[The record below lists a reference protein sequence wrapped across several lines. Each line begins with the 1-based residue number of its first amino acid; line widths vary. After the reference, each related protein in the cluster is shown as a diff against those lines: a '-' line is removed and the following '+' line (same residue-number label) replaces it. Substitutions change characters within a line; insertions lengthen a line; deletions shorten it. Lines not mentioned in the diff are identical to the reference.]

1 MCSSIPTIIP
11 LPIPQQELK
20 ELVSKG
26 KDWAIMHG
34 VSMRTKEQFSE
45 DTITFAPFVLFPS
58 TMPKKDFQHA
68 VELQTIFQE
77 LFHKVAYDREFLKMC
92 LENIVQVDEFT
103 AKLFEI
109 YETTEKEGVSQSIGL
124 GLFRCDYMLQCN
136 DKRKDGSDDFYP
148 FCNWKLIE
156 INTIAAGFGW
166 LGPASGLLHRY
177 ILQEMN
183 QLDNIKNLP
192 VNNALTGLCGGI
204 LEAWELYGNS
214 SAVIL
219 ILVEDITYNISDQ
232 KFHEYTLK
240 EMNPSIRIIRRNLTQ
255 IYYNGELNE
264 ENELIIDNNIV
275 GVVYF
280 RTGYEPSQYPTENEW
295 SARLLLERSK
305 AIKCPNLQYHLAG
318 TKKVQQELS
327 KPGAIERFINDE
339 KKVKL
344 IRNVFVNIYG
354 LEFDE
359 SGEEA
364 VRLALEDPE
373 RYILKPQRE
382 GGGHNIYGKKIR
394 QYIDKLKN
402 TKERI
407 AWILMEKIFPPII
420 KGYMIR
426 PGTEHLPPITDMV
439 SELGIFGVI
448 IGDSTRIISNRQVGH
463 MLRTKVESADEGGV
477 AAGLGAL
484 DSPYLID

>member
-11 LPIPQQELK
+11 LPIPEQELK

-295 SARLLLERSK
+295 SARLLLER
-305 AIKCPNLQYHLAG
+305 
-318 TKKVQQELS
+318 
-327 KPGAIERFINDE
+327 
-339 KKVKL
+339 
-344 IRNVFVNIYG
+344 
-354 LEFDE
+354 
-359 SGEEA
+359 
-364 VRLALEDPE
+364 
-373 RYILKPQRE
+373 YILKPQRE
-382 GGGHNIYGKKIR
+382 GGGHNIYGKRIR

-426 PGTEHLPPITDMV
+426 PGTEHPPPITDMV

-448 IGDSTRIISNRQVGH
+448 MGDSTRIISNRQVGH